1 MDNFDEKVVLKNTD
15 FFFAKEN
22 YKKKYFIKKKTL
34 LINAVYKFESTN

>member
-22 YKKKYFIKKKTL
+22 YKKKYFIKKK
-34 LINAVYKFESTN
+34 NFTNKCCV